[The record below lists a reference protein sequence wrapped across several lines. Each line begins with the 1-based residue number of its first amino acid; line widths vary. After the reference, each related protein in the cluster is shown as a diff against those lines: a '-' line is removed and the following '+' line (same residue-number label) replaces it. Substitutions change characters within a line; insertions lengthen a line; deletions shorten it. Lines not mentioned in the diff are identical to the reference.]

1 MQKKDDERQ
10 KKQKWEGA
18 HSEAMELSNVWR
30 ELLGLRPGE
39 NRIPT
44 NSDQQAIPILEGDPW
59 RKLLEAE
66 NVELV
71 DLQQVRLPVSEREVE
86 QILQLMQEQ
95 AAQDRNDGKD
105 PKN

>member
-1 MQKKDDERQ
+1 MQKEDDERLKELHREVGQ
-10 KKQKWEGA
+10 
-18 HSEAMELSNVWR
+18 MELSNVWL

-39 NRIPT
+39 NRVPAS
-44 NSDQQAIPILEGDPW
+44 SDQQSIPILEDDPW

-66 NVELV
+66 NIELV
-71 DLQQVRLPVSEREVE
+71 DLQQVHLPISEREVE

-95 AAQDRNDGKD
+95 AAQDQSDGKD